1 MDTLAQPLVGSQ
13 HPDQVCFFFSFCI
26 HYFEFNFIMEYA
38 FLCHWSNKVIFYSIF
53 FRISRSCLQVRQR
66 WRLFMAQCM
75 ELYSQDTGR
84 QTDWQHIIRRQWL
97 PLPLPHWTNKFR
109 ELKSVHNLKCILWL
123 MVSKTSFREDAI
135 TTSLPPWGC
144 SMSNKIILTVFFFY
158 GQNCFN

>member
-1 MDTLAQPLVGSQ
+1 M
-13 HPDQVCFFFSFCI
+13 
-26 HYFEFNFIMEYA
+26 HYFEFNIIMEYA
-38 FLCHWSNKVIFYSIF
+38 FLCHWSNKVIFYSIY
-53 FRISRSCLQVRQR
+53 FRIFRSCLQVRQR
-66 WRLFMAQCM
+66 WRLFMAQCK

-135 TTSLPPWGC
+135 TASLPPWGC
-144 SMSNKIILTVFFFY
+144 SMSNKIILVFFFTVKTVLIKKKDW
-158 GQNCFN
+158 F